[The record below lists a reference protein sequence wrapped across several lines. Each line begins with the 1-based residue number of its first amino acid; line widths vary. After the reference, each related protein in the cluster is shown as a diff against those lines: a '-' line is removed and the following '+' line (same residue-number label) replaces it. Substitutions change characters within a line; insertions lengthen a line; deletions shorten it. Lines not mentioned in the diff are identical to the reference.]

1 MSTNARS
8 PQVVGPDDPPFL
20 SLPGGSGRHRAP
32 FPIET
37 GPRNLVQRILAFEP
51 GERSAFGNERS
62 EDVLYVAAGHGRAA
76 IGDRAIALEPG
87 SAFLVPPGTPY
98 EIEGAG
104 SDTLVLVSVIAPP
117 RWADGAHAPN
127 AGPIDPDRL
136 HVHERDQVDLPA
148 GEDRFFKLLIDPGR
162 GSRFMTQFVGSIRR
176 STAPFHT
183 HHYEECIYVLDGE
196 GRVHIGDRQEPIAAG
211 SSVYLPPGA
220 PHRIEN
226 VSDGLLKLLGV
237 FSPAGSPADRMD
249 DIARP

>member
-1 MSTNARS
+1 MSATPPF
-8 PQVVGPDDPPFL
+8 PQVVRPVDPPFV

-51 GERSAFGNERS
+51 GEGCAFGNERS
-62 EDVLYVAAGHGRAA
+62 EDVLYVVAGQGRAT
-76 IGDRAIALEPG
+76 IGHRAIALEPG
-87 SAFLVPPGTPY
+87 SAFLVPPGIPY

-104 SDTLVLVSVIAPP
+104 TDTLVLVSVIAPA
-117 RWADGAHAPN
+117 RWADGPPAPN
-127 AGPIDPDRL
+127 ARAIDPDRL
-136 HVHERDQVDLPA
+136 HVHERDQEDLPA
-148 GEDRFFKLLIDPGR
+148 GEDRFFRLLIDPNR
-162 GSRFMTQFVGSIRR
+162 GCRFMTQFVGFIRR

-183 HHYEECIYVLDGE
+183 HHYEECIYVLAGE
-196 GRVHIGDRQEPIAAG
+196 GLVHIRDRREPIVAG
-211 SSVYLPPGA
+211 SSVYLPPGT

-249 DIARP
+249 DVAEP